1 MDALLVIGSTM
12 LAAVVVFF
20 IWVLL
25 SDVRALKRTSATRTN
40 EMATGS
46 TAEQPGGSEADYGS
60 ADCFYDCMR
69 AFHWEAKEESP
80 CASACG
86 LKG

>member
-25 SDVRALKRTSATRTN
+25 SDTRALKRTSATRTN

-46 TAEQPGGSEADYGS
+46 TAEQPGGSRQTMDLPT
-60 ADCFYDCMR
+60 
-69 AFHWEAKEESP
+69 AFMIVCVRFIGKPRRNRLARRHA
-80 CASACG
+80 G
-86 LKG
+86 

>member
-25 SDVRALKRTSATRTN
+25 SDARALKRSSVTPTN

-46 TAEQPGGSEADYGS
+46 TAQPGGSEGEYGS

-86 LKG
+86 LKA